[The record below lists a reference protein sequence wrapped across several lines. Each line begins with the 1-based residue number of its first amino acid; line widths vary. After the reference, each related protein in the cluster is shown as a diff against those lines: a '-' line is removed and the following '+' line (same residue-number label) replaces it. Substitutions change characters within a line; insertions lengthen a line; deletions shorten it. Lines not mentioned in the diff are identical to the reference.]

1 MDAQPKPGSETY
13 HRDLLLQLEAAEE
26 SLLLIG
32 SQDCS
37 RADTQIAR
45 CVTMQRIWDLKALI
59 AIDEGRERDALKAS
73 AMSLEYSKQQ
83 TAAKKG
89 RVDDKLNDLDERVSK
104 MASGGRKLRAVG
116 S

>member
-13 HRDLLLQLEAAEE
+13 RADLERELEEAQA
-26 SLLLIG
+26 SLLEVG

-45 CVTMQRIWDLKALI
+45 CVAMQRIWDLKALI
-59 AIDEGRERDALKAS
+59 AMEDGNEDAARKAS
-73 AMSLEYSKQQ
+73 ATALDYSKQQ

-89 RVDDKLNDLDERVSK
+89 RVDDKLNDLDERVSR
-104 MASGGRKLRAVG
+104 MASGGRKLRAIG

>member
-1 MDAQPKPGSETY
+1 MDAQPKPGSDSY
-13 HRDLLLQLEAAEE
+13 RADLENQLEAAQA
-26 SLLLIG
+26 SLLDIG

-45 CVTMQRIWDLKALI
+45 CVAMQRIWDLKALI
-59 AIDEGRERDALKAS
+59 AMEDGNEDAARKAS
-73 AMSLEYSKQQ
+73 AVALDYSKQQ

-89 RVDDKLNDLDERVSK
+89 RVDDKLKDLDERVSK
-104 MASGGRKLRAVG
+104 MTSGGRKLRAVG

>member
-1 MDAQPKPGSETY
+1 MDAQPKPGTDTY
-13 HRDLLLQLEAAEE
+13 REDLLEQLEAAQA
-26 SLLLIG
+26 SLLEIG

-45 CVTMQRIWDLKALI
+45 CVAMQRIWDLKALI
-59 AIDEGRERDALKAS
+59 AIEDGREDAARKAS
-73 AMSLEYSKQQ
+73 SIALDYSKQQ